1 MAPSLS
7 SLAVVFKFQAYI
19 SMSFYI
25 SSIFTSIFLLATTY
39 GLLEKFPPCTVE
51 FFQRSFLPHGCHYC
65 WDILCPSCSV
75 ESLLYQR
82 EEITEP
88 EIYYHITNFRESDGN
103 SEIYRSKPYLC
114 D

>member
-1 MAPSLS
+1 
-7 SLAVVFKFQAYI
+7 
-19 SMSFYI
+19 MSFYI

-39 GLLEKFPPCTVE
+39 GLLEKFPSSTVE
-51 FFQRSFLPHGCHYC
+51 FIPRSFLPHGLHYC

-75 ESLLYQR
+75 GSLLYQR
-82 EEITEP
+82 EEIAEP
-88 EIYYHITNFRESDGN
+88 ASYYRITNFRERVSN